1 MPSFKKTSAKNVLA
15 VLLLAA
21 LGLAGCAST
30 MGNESVSKVT
40 AADVKQKIIVGKST
54 KKDVE
59 QQFGK
64 PGTVQSSKNGDTWIY
79 QYGQAKS
86 DAVSFIPVVGMFMG
100 GIDATS
106 KTVTVEFAKNGVVR
120 DATYGESTERLR

>member
-1 MPSFKKTSAKNVLA
+1 MMKKPILSI
-15 VLLLAA
+15 LLLAA

-30 MGNESVSKVT
+30 MGNESVAQVT

-64 PGTVQSSKNGDTWIY
+64 PGTVQSGKNGDTWIY

-86 DAVSFIPVVGMFMG
+86 DAVSFIPVVGMYLG
-100 GIDATS
+100 GIDSTS
-106 KTVTVEFAKNGVVR
+106 KTVTVEFNKAGVVR

>member
-1 MPSFKKTSAKNVLA
+1 MKNIFLIMS
-15 VLLLAA
+15 LIAA

-30 MGNESVSKVT
+30 MGNESVAQVT

-64 PGTVQSSKNGDTWIY
+64 PVTVQSGKNGDTWIY
-79 QYGQAKS
+79 QYGQAKL
-86 DAVSFIPVVGMFMG
+86 DAVSYIPLVGMYLG
-100 GIDATS
+100 GADSKS
-106 KTVTVEFAKNGVVR
+106 KTVTVEFNKTGVVR
-120 DATYGESTERLR
+120 EATYGETTDRLR

>member
-1 MPSFKKTSAKNVLA
+1 MKR
-15 VLLLAA
+15 VLLSTSLMIVIS
-21 LGLAGCAST
+21 LSGCAST
-30 MGNESVSKVT
+30 MGNESVAQVT

-64 PGTVQSSKNGDTWIY
+64 PGTVQSGKNGDTWIY

-86 DAVSFIPVVGMFMG
+86 SPLSFVPVVGMYIG
-100 GIDATS
+100 GIDAKS
-106 KTVTVEFAKNGVVR
+106 KTITVEFKKTGVVR
-120 DATYGESTERLR
+120 DATYGESTEQLH